1 MLTTKFFTLMQILAL
16 AFVYLLSS
24 QLCNLVGAPSE
35 FGSVIWPPAGI
46 SLACLVI
53 FGSRLWLGV
62 FMGAF
67 LADLYFIINIT
78 PTLTP
83 LSYITAGIEAV
94 GATLEA
100 LAGVWLMKNLAHFPN
115 PLHTE
120 KQIGL
125 FMVCAFLSCF
135 ISPTVAMATLTLTN
149 QIPLNVAESHWIDWY
164 LGDFIGMLI
173 FTPLIL
179 IWLHRSLYFAGRR
192 LAVTTSV
199 LVALMLTVLL
209 VSYEFDE
216 ERTRLRIE
224 FEKDTQGI
232 NAAVEKQLSG
242 HFNSLNAAA
251 SLFQSTEE
259 VNRREFGAFVRHL
272 FHAFKGIQALEFS
285 QVVTNLQRSGF
296 ESTIRKE
303 GFSDF
308 HITERDKDK
317 NLIPAAQRDRYVVVN
332 FVEPMKGNE
341 KIFGFD
347 TLSDASRKQTFNQAI
362 DSGKLTFTPKL
373 TLVQEHGT
381 QSGVLA
387 ILPVYRNNMAH
398 NTVEEKRA
406 NIQGFI
412 VGVFRIGDMLDAALK
427 EINHENLAI
436 QLFDI
441 SSYDEPVVLFE
452 THEMSE
458 RSLNENNAFNMTL
471 GDRVW
476 QMKISATKAYLENH
490 DELSANHIHSNF
502 AWHILLMGLIIT
514 SLIGSATLIISGR
527 KMLLEDLIKI
537 RTAELAKSEENFRTM
552 ADATPVLIWQ
562 ADRDAFCFWFN
573 QVWLDFVG
581 RSLEEEVGEGW
592 LVGVHP
598 EDIEHCFDIYHI
610 NYTLRLPFKMEY
622 RLKHHSGD
630 YRWILD
636 TGIPRF
642 NALGN
647 FDGYIGS
654 CIDISE
660 FKHTQQIMNEA
671 KEAAEVL
678 AQSKTDFL
686 ANMSHEIRTPMN
698 AIIGLSQLALNV
710 PANRQSDYLEKIL
723 GASETLLGILNDIL
737 DFSKLDSNAIKME
750 YASFNL
756 DDLLNNLHNL
766 FSVTARQKNIK
777 FILDIDP
784 LIHRELMGDALRL
797 QQVLTNLL
805 NNSIKFT
812 QIGLVQL
819 IVTLVHQ
826 ENEKI
831 ALKFSVIDTGI
842 GMNEVQQKELFQAFS
857 QADTSIS
864 RRFGGSGLGLVI
876 SQKFVELMG
885 GHITCESTP
894 DLGSEF
900 SFTVPFDIA
909 KSGKG
914 SEAIIPSQPKKTLA
928 QRLAEAAESLKNVRV
943 LLVEDTPL
951 NQQVASEFLRNA
963 KLDVTVA
970 DNGQEALDLLEHNS
984 FEVILMDIQM
994 PVMDGLEATKM
1005 IRENPK
1011 VSHLPIIAM
1020 SAGVTLDE
1028 QEKCQSVGMSDFI
1041 PKPINPVQMLEKIQQ
1056 NLISQ
1061 SNV

>member
-1 MLTTKFFTLMQILAL
+1 MQILAL

-24 QLCNLVGAPSE
+24 QLCSLVGAPSE

-67 LADLYFIINIT
+67 LADLYFIFNIT

-514 SLIGSATLIISGR
+514 SLIGSATLIITGR

-562 ADRDAFCFWFN
+562 ADRDAICFWFN

-842 GMNEVQQKELFQAFS
+842 GMNEVQQKGLFQAFS

>member
-1 MLTTKFFTLMQILAL
+1 
-16 AFVYLLSS
+16 
-24 QLCNLVGAPSE
+24 
-35 FGSVIWPPAGI
+35 
-46 SLACLVI
+46 
-53 FGSRLWLGV
+53 
-62 FMGAF
+62 
-67 LADLYFIINIT
+67 
-78 PTLTP
+78 
-83 LSYITAGIEAV
+83 
-94 GATLEA
+94 
-100 LAGVWLMKNLAHFPN
+100 
-115 PLHTE
+115 
-120 KQIGL
+120 
-125 FMVCAFLSCF
+125 
-135 ISPTVAMATLTLTN
+135 
-149 QIPLNVAESHWIDWY
+149 
-164 LGDFIGMLI
+164 
-173 FTPLIL
+173 
-179 IWLHRSLYFAGRR
+179 
-192 LAVTTSV
+192 
-199 LVALMLTVLL
+199 
-209 VSYEFDE
+209 
-216 ERTRLRIE
+216 
-224 FEKDTQGI
+224 
-232 NAAVEKQLSG
+232 
-242 HFNSLNAAA
+242 
-251 SLFQSTEE
+251 
-259 VNRREFGAFVRHL
+259 
-272 FHAFKGIQALEFS
+272 
-285 QVVTNLQRSGF
+285 
-296 ESTIRKE
+296 
-303 GFSDF
+303 
-308 HITERDKDK
+308 
-317 NLIPAAQRDRYVVVN
+317 
-332 FVEPMKGNE
+332 
-341 KIFGFD
+341 
-347 TLSDASRKQTFNQAI
+347 
-362 DSGKLTFTPKL
+362 
-373 TLVQEHGT
+373 
-381 QSGVLA
+381 
-387 ILPVYRNNMAH
+387 
-398 NTVEEKRA
+398 
-406 NIQGFI
+406 
-412 VGVFRIGDMLDAALK
+412 
-427 EINHENLAI
+427 
-436 QLFDI
+436 
-441 SSYDEPVVLFE
+441 VVLFE
-452 THEMSE
+452 TQDVSE
-458 RSLNENNAFNMTL
+458 RSLNVTNAFNMPL

-514 SLIGSATLIISGR
+514 SLIGSATLIITGR

-562 ADRDAFCFWFN
+562 ADRDAICFWFN

-842 GMNEVQQKELFQAFS
+842 GMNEVQQKGLFQAFS

-900 SFTVPFDIA
+900 SFTIPFDIA
-909 KSGKG
+909 KSSKS
-914 SEAIIPSQPKKTLA
+914 SEAIMLSQPKKTLA
-928 QRLAEAAESLKNVRV
+928 QRLAEAAESLENVRV

-1028 QEKCQSVGMSDFI
+1028 QEKCHLVGMSDFI

>member
-24 QLCNLVGAPSE
+24 QLCSLVGAPSE

-199 LVALMLTVLL
+199 LATLMLTVLL

-514 SLIGSATLIISGR
+514 SLIGSATLIITGR

-562 ADRDAFCFWFN
+562 ADRDAICFWFN

-842 GMNEVQQKELFQAFS
+842 GMNEVQQKGLFQAFS